1 MTKSLEK
8 TDINAI
14 ESVRQQPLSK
24 IFNGNNERR

>member
-14 ESVRQQPLSK
+14 ESVRQQQLSK